1 MCPTTLKR
9 ICRQHGISRWP
20 SRKINKVN
28 RSLRKIQT
36 VLDSVK
42 GVEGGLKFDPTTG
55 GFVATGSISQDF
67 DMQKNLLFT
76 EKTSSIRN
84 PEPVNQHAVSA
95 APLPCFDGEGLLI
108 KLEDDEYCMDGNMP
122 TQSSCETQSKKLDIP
137 LTNSNESSKLI
148 SIDASFGTMPQKC
161 PQNASLASYSVKN
174 GKRSGPNKY
183 GLKLENSDC
192 HFGSRSSSSL
202 VAGDEMDALGDG
214 GDGIVEHNQPTSSSM
229 TDSSNGSGS
238 MVNGS
243 SSSSQSFDERKHS
256 KCKTSCAD
264 SASKI
269 IVKATYRED
278 TIRFKFE
285 PSLGCFLLYEDI
297 AKRFKLQNGTFQL
310 KYLDDE
316 EEWVML
322 VSESDLQE
330 CLEILDDMGT
340 RTVKFQVRDVPCAL
354 SSSGS
359 SNCFLTGAS

>member
-28 RSLRKIQT
+28 RSLKKIQN

-55 GFVATGSISQDF
+55 GFVATGSMSQDF
-67 DMQKNLLFT
+67 DTQKSLLFS
-76 EKTSSIRN
+76 EKTSSAQN
-84 PEPVNQHAVSA
+84 SEQCTQQAVSA
-95 APLPCFDGEGLLI
+95 TPWPCINSEDLLI
-108 KLEDDEYCMDGNMP
+108 KLEDDEYCMDGNRP
-122 TQSSCETQSKKLDIP
+122 THNSCETQSKKLDIP
-137 LTNSNESSKLI
+137 LPNSNESSKLI
-148 SIDASFGTMPQKC
+148 AVDAPFGSMPQNC
-161 PQNASLASYSVKN
+161 PQNASLASFTV
-174 GKRSGPNKY
+174 GKGMRPGPNKCS
-183 GLKLENSDC
+183 LKLENSEC
-192 HFGSRSSSSL
+192 QFASHSPSSL
-202 VAGDEMDALGDG
+202 AAADEMDTVVDGD
-214 GDGIVEHNQPTSSSM
+214 DGIVEHNQPTTSSM

-243 SSSSQSFDERKHS
+243 SSTSQCSEEHKHS
-256 KCKTSCAD
+256 KCKTGCVD

-269 IVKATYRED
+269 VVKATYRED
-278 TIRFKFE
+278 TVRFKFE
-285 PSLGCFLLYEDI
+285 PSAGCFQLYEEV

-330 CLEILDDMGT
+330 CLEILDDVGT
-340 RTVKFQVRDVPCAL
+340 RNVKFQVRDMPYAL

-359 SNCFLTGAS
+359 SNFLTGGS